1 MSFCSGRWGRV
12 GEWFASTRLFV
23 FGTPSGGRGISLI
36 CATIRKVRMFLA
48 QVTNVSGVVEEVMT
62 YSEAAI
68 ALGIMVL
75 LYLVFCR
82 LARAAIYG

>member
-1 MSFCSGRWGRV
+1 
-12 GEWFASTRLFV
+12 
-23 FGTPSGGRGISLI
+23 
-36 CATIRKVRMFLA
+36 MFFA